1 MATFYLGSKL
11 SWQQY
16 LQASSFVK
24 DIQGQIR
31 RSSQK
36 EQVAINTQTRE
47 IIASREALVKK
58 FGTGFDSL
66 NNTIDRGFADLT
78 HAVEGTT
85 AAIDS
90 LRSTF
95 EYNMA
100 LMLEQ
105 MQLQS
110 QVMLGML
117 HQMEAVHATLQ
128 NPTMTQAREFYQ
140 IGCER
145 LQKGLPDKALEA
157 FLEAAK
163 RDDANFMTQ
172 LLIGKLYLY
181 GVTDECNIIDLDKA
195 EKYLLAAARYAKAET
210 VRLPEAGRFAGEAL
224 LHAAIAT
231 YAQANDHGL
240 NGNKNEASRLLQ
252 ASLDLA
258 QQARDTYPQL
268 SESHYH
274 HAKFAA
280 LLGDGS
286 TAAQSLE
293 KAIAI
298 DENYCLKVDADRD
311 FRMVRREINE
321 LFFRLRE
328 ESGNH
333 VRDKM
338 RNAQKLLS
346 DWIYATDEAESTAAI
361 IKQLLAQAQSCVA
374 RNTYFDNR
382 EAIDLMQQANQIFH
396 GLLVHKFA
404 MHTLS
409 AHTGR
414 VTTLAFSS
422 DHVTLASGG
431 GDFTIRIWNLDT
443 TQLKFTLKGHG
454 DAIGE
459 LAFSHDGRMLASVD
473 KRGGVKLW
481 SLHTGRLLN
490 DIMKPGN
497 AVQCIAFSPD
507 DTILAIGSYNR
518 QATLWDT
525 RDGSLIQTLTAHKSS
540 VDTVVFS
547 HDGHLLG
554 TGSPDNTAVLWDL
567 LQGKALHT
575 FNGCSGLANCL
586 AFSPDDRL
594 LISGANDGGVRFYN
608 TRTGRLEYALPER
621 TGVTSWLS
629 LSPDNKLLATINHG
643 IALQLWDV
651 VNGKLI
657 HDLKPFSPGIT
668 SLRFSPDGTLLIGND
683 YQDRSVKLWNVADG
697 KLLHVIAG
705 NLTCSAFNNDGTA
718 LVTGDE
724 TGSLRFWGRMV
735 MTREAYQALQQRMA
749 AAQHSGSST
758 HDPAEMAS
766 SPRPSNFDKTA
777 PKSNPPRPASP
788 KPEAGNDARHN
799 TKASGFEA
807 AKPRTAPMNE
817 TKRPPAATKTS
828 EPISSREQTHR
839 PSNGAT
845 ATPQQARPVKPAA
858 RAAETITEPVRPA
871 AARANQ
877 ARNPAATG
885 ALRDERA
892 NFDILAQNTDTEH
905 NANVR
910 QSWETQNRVPM
921 DHLAQELEPD
931 TQENLALGGNH
942 TEVRPSNHAAHERP
956 RPASARNTPR
966 ETIVEPLRDPAEAG
980 QQQRQHKKGS
990 CQVCGEPLN
999 FFARICGIK
1008 LCKKHYF

>member
-36 EQVAINTQTRE
+36 EQVAINAQTRE

-58 FGTGFDSL
+58 FGTSFDAL
-66 NNTIDRGFADLT
+66 NNTLDRGFADLT
-78 HAVEGTT
+78 QAIEGTT

-95 EYNMA
+95 EYNLA

-110 QVMLGML
+110 QVMMGML
-117 HQMEAVHATLQ
+117 QQMEAVHATLQ
-128 NPTMTQAREFYQ
+128 NPTLTQAREYYR

-145 LQKGLPDKALEA
+145 LQRGLPDKALDA

-172 LLIGKLYLY
+172 LMIGKLYLY
-181 GVTDECNIIDLDKA
+181 GVTDDCNIIDLVKA
-195 EKYLLAAARYAKAET
+195 EKYLLAAARYAKAEVT
-210 VRLPEAGRFAGEAL
+210 KLPAASQFAGEAL

-240 NGNKNEASRLLQ
+240 NGNKGEATRLLQ

-258 QQARDTYPQL
+258 QQARDTYPEL

-280 LLGDGS
+280 LLGDGNS
-286 TAAQSLE
+286 AARSLE
-293 KAIAI
+293 KAISL

-321 LFFRLRE
+321 LFYRLRE
-328 ESGNH
+328 ESGNQ

-338 RNAQKLLS
+338 RNAQRLLS
-346 DWIYATDEAESTAAI
+346 DWVYATDEAESSAAV
-361 IKQLLAQAQSCVA
+361 IKELLTQAQSCVA

-382 EAIDLMQQANQIFH
+382 EAIDLMQQATQIFH

-422 DHVTLASGG
+422 DQTTLASGG
-431 GDFTIRIWNLDT
+431 SDFTIRIWNLGT
-443 TQLKFTLKGHG
+443 TQLKYTLKGHG
-454 DAIGE
+454 EAIGE
-459 LAFSHDGRMLASVD
+459 LAFSNDGRLLASVD
-473 KRGGVKLW
+473 KRGSVKLW
-481 SLHTGRLLN
+481 SLHTGRLLS

-497 AVQCIAFSPD
+497 AVQCITFSPD
-507 DTILAIGSYNR
+507 GTILAVGSYNR

-547 HDGHLLG
+547 HDGHFLA

-567 LQGKALHT
+567 MQGKAIYT
-575 FNGCSGLANCL
+575 FHGCSGLTNCL

-594 LISGANDGGVRFYN
+594 LISGANDGGVRFYGV
-608 TRTGRLEYALPER
+608 RTGRLEYALPER

-651 VNGKLI
+651 VNGKLL

-668 SLRFSPDGTLLIGND
+668 SLRFSPDGTLLVGND
-683 YQDRSVKLWNVADG
+683 YQDRSVKLWNVVDG
-697 KLLHVIAG
+697 KLMHVIAG
-705 NLTCSAFNNDGTA
+705 NLTCCAFNHDGTA

-735 MTREAYQALQQRMA
+735 MTREAYQAMQERAAVTTHGGQQQEA
-749 AAQHSGSST
+749 LT
-758 HDPAEMAS
+758 HEVVDMAS
-766 SPRPSNFDKTA
+766 TSRPSNFDRTQTPVQTGNGAVNPRMSTKPVA
-777 PKSNPPRPASP
+777 PKNETERETPQSTRL
-788 KPEAGNDARHN
+788 
-799 TKASGFEA
+799 SGFEPTKPRSASSHEARPLA
-807 AKPRTAPMNE
+807 ASVRPTEAMPFREQAHRSSSASTPPLRPIRTAPRTVE
-817 TKRPPAATKTS
+817 IQPEPPRGNSSRSPNNLYTS
-828 EPISSREQTHR
+828 ETEIRQDLNLRSEWNTQRR
-839 PSNGAT
+839 
-845 ATPQQARPVKPAA
+845 TPVDP
-858 RAAETITEPVRPA
+858 
-871 AARANQ
+871 
-877 ARNPAATG
+877 
-885 ALRDERA
+885 
-892 NFDILAQNTDTEH
+892 LAQD
-905 NANVR
+905 
-910 QSWETQNRVPM
+910 
-921 DHLAQELEPD
+921 LEPD
-931 TQENLALGGNH
+931 IQPANRRAE
-942 TEVRPSNHAAHERP
+942 P
-956 RPASARNTPR
+956 RPQFNAAPVGNRPVSPRNQR
-966 ETIVEPLRDPAEAG
+966 DAAAEPSSRPEGAQG
-980 QQQRQHKKGS
+980 RHKKGH

-999 FFARICGIK
+999 FFAKICGIK

>member
-36 EQVAINTQTRE
+36 EQVAINAQTRE

-58 FGTGFDSL
+58 FGTGFDTL
-66 NNTIDRGFADLT
+66 NNTIDRGFSNLT
-78 HAVEGTT
+78 DAIEGNT

-95 EYNMA
+95 EYNLA

-110 QVMLGML
+110 QVMMGML
-117 HQMEAVHATLQ
+117 QQMEAVHATLQ
-128 NPTMTQAREFYQ
+128 SPTLTQAREFYQ

-145 LQKGLPDKALEA
+145 LQKGLPDKALDA

-172 LLIGKLYLY
+172 LMIGKLYLY
-181 GVTDECNIIDLDKA
+181 GATEDCNVIDLPKA
-195 EKYLLAAARYAKAET
+195 ERYLLAAARYAKAE
-210 VRLPEAGRFAGEAL
+210 VPKLPAASTYAGEAL

-240 NGNKNEASRLLQ
+240 NGNKAEATRLLQ

-258 QQARDTYPQL
+258 QQARDTHPEL
-268 SESHYH
+268 SEGHYH

-280 LLGDGS
+280 LLGDGA
-286 TAAQSLE
+286 TAAKSLE
-293 KAIAI
+293 KAIAL

-311 FRMVRREINE
+311 FRMVRREVNE
-321 LFFRLRE
+321 LFYRLRE

-333 VRDKM
+333 VREKM
-338 RNAQKLLS
+338 RKAQKLLN
-346 DWIYATDEAESTAAI
+346 DWIYATDEAESSAAAI
-361 IKQLLAQAQSCVA
+361 KELLSQAQNCVA
-374 RNTYFDNR
+374 RNTYFDHR

-414 VTTLAFSS
+414 VTTIAFSS
-422 DHVTLASGG
+422 DHSTLASGG
-431 GDFTIRIWNLDT
+431 SDATVRIWNLET
-443 TQLKFTLKGHG
+443 TQLRFTLKSHN
-454 DAIGE
+454 DAISE
-459 LAFSHDGRMLASVD
+459 LAFSHDGKLLASVD

-481 SLHTGRLLN
+481 SLHTGRLMSE
-490 DIMKPGN
+490 IMKPGN
-497 AVQCIAFSPD
+497 AVQCLTFSPD

-540 VDTVVFS
+540 VDTVAFS
-547 HDGHLLG
+547 HDGHLLA

-567 LQGKALHT
+567 VQGKALFT
-575 FNGCSGLANCL
+575 FHGCSGLAHCL

-594 LISGANDGGVRFYN
+594 LISGANDGGVRFYSV
-608 TRTGRLEYALPER
+608 RTGRLEYALPER
-621 TGVTSWLS
+621 TGTTSWLS
-629 LSPDNKLLATINHG
+629 LSPDNQLLATINHG
-643 IALQLWDV
+643 ITLQIWDV
-651 VNGKLI
+651 ANGKLL
-657 HDLKPFSPGIT
+657 HNLKPFSPGIT
-668 SLRFSPDGTLLIGND
+668 SLRFSPDSTLLVGND

-697 KLLHVIAG
+697 KLMHVIAG
-705 NLTCSAFNNDGTA
+705 NLTCSSFNHDGTA

-735 MTREAYQALQQRMA
+735 MTREAFEAMQRRTA
-749 AAQHSGSST
+749 ATQVTPMDEPVSYEADMSSNTRSNNFERKPGAVHTNNGMPSSRNTPPRPLNAQENRSPVSEPPRPKAPTTSE
-758 HDPAEMAS
+758 PRRPAS
-766 SPRPSNFDKTA
+766 SARPPEARIPREPNPRPSTNSTA
-777 PKSNPPRPASP
+777 PRTATPPPAHEARYEPPRPQREPIGKTTVDLFAPELDLPLDANLNPPR
-788 KPEAGNDARHN
+788 NN
-799 TKASGFEA
+799 T
-807 AKPRTAPMNE
+807 R
-817 TKRPPAATKTS
+817 RP
-828 EPISSREQTHR
+828 Q
-839 PSNGAT
+839 
-845 ATPQQARPVKPAA
+845 
-858 RAAETITEPVRPA
+858 
-871 AARANQ
+871 
-877 ARNPAATG
+877 
-885 ALRDERA
+885 
-892 NFDILAQNTDTEH
+892 
-905 NANVR
+905 
-910 QSWETQNRVPM
+910 M
-921 DHLAQELEPD
+921 DPLAQELEPD
-931 TQENLALGGNH
+931 TQPNMTFGNK
-942 TEVRPSNHAAHERP
+942 RPEARAPFTPPTS
-956 RPASARNTPR
+956 SARNASPRPREVVVEPSREPDSSSRTPR
-966 ETIVEPLRDPAEAG
+966 
-980 QQQRQHKKGS
+980 HKKGC

-999 FFARICGIK
+999 FFAKICGVK